1 MPLTFSLSMQIHSFQ
16 NGFES
21 RVLPNGV
28 RSWPCLDRG
37 QIRVPDLYGV
47 FQLAEGPFSL
57 AEFQVNRR
65 CQGRRR
71 RFKLICGSQCVFDTS
86 QAGHPNTRFRSD
98 IPTLCVY
105 GRHDEMLKLDDADQE
120 EAYRRAFEERFSNI
134 DFDTFASDHFMTGIK
149 EDVARSIHQFL
160 HDLSEIPLPTGF

>member
-16 NGFES
+16 NGLES

-37 QIRVPDLYGV
+37 QIRVSDLYGV

-65 CQGRRR
+65 C
-71 RFKLICGSQCVFDTS
+71 SVS
-86 QAGHPNTRFRSD
+86 S
-98 IPTLCVY
+98 
-105 GRHDEMLKLDDADQE
+105 
-120 EAYRRAFEERFSNI
+120 
-134 DFDTFASDHFMTGIK
+134 
-149 EDVARSIHQFL
+149 
-160 HDLSEIPLPTGF
+160 